1 MSLGSLKG
9 VRRLKNAITRVNM
22 RMKVVLVVYCKDEQ
36 DKLVRS
42 PMRRLVKEE

>member
-9 VRRLKNAITRVNM
+9 VRRLENAITRVNM
-22 RMKVVLVVYCKDEQ
+22 RMKVVSVVYSKNERN
-36 DKLVRS
+36 KLVRS

>member
-9 VRRLKNAITRVNM
+9 VQRIKNAITRVNI
-22 RMKVVLVVYCKDEQ
+22 RMKVVLVDYSKNER

-42 PMRRLVKEE
+42 PMQRLVKEE